1 MSTSIDLFKEHIKII
16 RESGYEIVSEI
27 TKPNGQ
33 IEISFDDGF
42 LGLFDNIHI
51 INEFKI
57 PIKLFIVTSYLG
69 KQNHINKEQLLVL
82 QNNTFITIASHTE
95 SHKILYS
102 IPENEIIDELTNSKK
117 VMLL

>member
-1 MSTSIDLFKEHIKII
+1 MSTSADLLKEHIKII

-57 PIKLFIVTSYLG
+57 PIKLFYCSVPP
-69 KQNHINKEQLLVL
+69 HIQVN
-82 QNNTFITIASHTE
+82 
-95 SHKILYS
+95 
-102 IPENEIIDELTNSKK
+102 LTK
-117 VMLL
+117 LT